1 VPRKPVDFD
10 TVKEIAMAMPDVEQ
24 ATSWGAT
31 SFKVRGK
38 MFACPAIHSSAE
50 EGSLGVRIDFNLRA
64 ELLASDPDVYYLT
77 PHYENY
83 PAVLVR
89 LARISRKALRDLL
102 GTAWVFVSSSAPKSR
117 ARTGKKKSARKR
129 R

>member
-1 VPRKPVDFD
+1 MPRKAVDFD
-10 TVKEIAMAMPDVEQ
+10 TVREIAMAMPEVEQ
-24 ATSWGAT
+24 STSWGAT

-50 EGSLGVRIDFNLRA
+50 EGSLIVRIDFNLRA
-64 ELLASDPDVYYLT
+64 ELLASDPEVYYLT

-89 LARISRKALRDLL
+89 LARISRKALRDVL
-102 GTAWVFVSSSAPKSR
+102 GTSWVFVSSSAAKSR
-117 ARTGKKKSARKR
+117 AKTGKKKPARR
-129 R
+129 RR